1 MISSNMDREN
11 IYDIV
16 DAYKEQIFSKLYE
29 LVPSR
34 LERLDR
40 GVFEGKTTE
49 EVLALVYMQ
58 GVAEALD
65 AFNMEELL
73 RAIARAE
80 GNPEGIQA

>member
-1 MISSNMDREN
+1 MDK
-11 IYDIV
+11 DQLLLLA
-16 DAYKEQIFSKLYE
+16 DAYKEQIHTKLLE